1 MEIEMTPM
9 TKMPLISAVLGMV
22 ATVAVG
28 ANHVDPAVTAAIKSR
43 QSHMQLFAFNL
54 GTLGGM
60 AQGKTEYDA
69 EKAQVAASNLAAL
82 SSVDFSP
89 YFVVGSSNADVSET
103 RALPAIWE
111 DPEGVL
117 AALAQLQGA
126 TAEMADS
133 AGGGL
138 EGLQAAMSA
147 LGGACGACHQAYRA
161 PYN

>member
-1 MEIEMTPM
+1 MTPM
-9 TKMPLISAVLGMV
+9 TKMPLLSAVLGLV

-28 ANHVDPAVTAAIKSR
+28 SNHVDPAVGAAIKAR

-60 AQGKTEYDA
+60 AQGKIDYNA
-69 EKAQVAASNLAAL
+69 EAAQIAANNLAAL
-82 SSVDFSP
+82 ASVDFHP

-103 RALPAIWE
+103 RALPAMWD

-117 AALAQLQGA
+117 AALAKLQGA

-161 PYN
+161 PAN

>member
-1 MEIEMTPM
+1 MEFRMTPM
-9 TKMPLISAVLGMV
+9 TKIPFATAVLGMI
-22 ATVAVG
+22 ATVAIG
-28 ANHVDPAVTAAIKSR
+28 ADHIDPAVGAAIKAR

-60 AQGKTEYDA
+60 AQGKIEYDA
-69 EKAQVAASNLAAL
+69 DAAQIAASNLDAL
-82 SSVDFSP
+82 ASVDFHP
-89 YFVVGSSNADVSET
+89 YFVVGSSSADASDT

-117 AALAQLQGA
+117 AALAKLQGA
-126 TAEMADS
+126 TAERAGS

-161 PYN
+161 PAN

>member
-1 MEIEMTPM
+1 MTPM

-22 ATVAVG
+22 ATVAIG
-28 ANHVDPAVTAAIKSR
+28 ADHIDPAIGAAIKAR

-60 AQGKTEYDA
+60 AQGKIDYNA
-69 EKAQVAASNLAAL
+69 EAAQIAANNLAAL
-82 SSVDFSP
+82 ASVDFHP
-89 YFVVGSSNADVSET
+89 YFVVGSSNADFSET
-103 RALPAIWE
+103 RALPAMWD

-117 AALAQLQGA
+117 AALAKLQGA

-161 PYN
+161 PAN

>member
-1 MEIEMTPM
+1 MTLK
-9 TKMPLISAVLGMV
+9 TKMPFAAAVLGLV

-28 ANHVDPAVTAAIKSR
+28 ADNVDPAVSAAIKAR
-43 QSHMQLFAFNL
+43 QSHMQLFSFNL

-60 AQGKTEYDA
+60 AQGKMEYDA
-69 EKAQVAASNLAAL
+69 QTAQVAANNLVAL
-82 SSVDFSP
+82 ASVDFHP
-89 YFVVGSSNADVSET
+89 YFAVGSSNADVSGT
-103 RALPAIWE
+103 RALPLIWE

-117 AALAQLQGA
+117 AALATLQAA
-126 TAEMADS
+126 TAEMAGS

-161 PYN
+161 PAN

>member
-1 MEIEMTPM
+1 MTPM
-9 TKMPLISAVLGMV
+9 TKMPLLSALLGLV

-28 ANHVDPAVTAAIKSR
+28 SSHVDPAVGAAIKAR

-60 AQGKTEYDA
+60 AQGKIDYNA
-69 EKAQVAASNLAAL
+69 EAAQIAADNLAAL
-82 SSVDFSP
+82 ASVDFPP

-103 RALPAIWE
+103 RALPAMWE

-117 AALAQLQGA
+117 AALAKLQGA
-126 TAEMADS
+126 TAEMADP

-161 PYN
+161 PAN

>member
-1 MEIEMTPM
+1 MTLK
-9 TKMPLISAVLGMV
+9 TKLPVSAAIFGLV
-22 ATVAVG
+22 ATVAIG
-28 ANHVDPAVTAAIKSR
+28 ANHVDPAVTAAIKAR

-60 AQGKTEYDA
+60 AQGKIEYDA
-69 EKAQVAASNLAAL
+69 EKAQVAASNLATL

-89 YFVVGSSNADVSET
+89 YFVVGSSNADVSGT
-103 RALPAIWE
+103 RALPALWE

-117 AALAQLQGA
+117 AALAQLQAA
-126 TAEMADS
+126 TAGMADS

-138 EGLQAAMSA
+138 EGLQAAMSP

-161 PYN
+161 PAN